1 MKHFLTTGLRTE
13 LTLKESHISM
23 IAKVKLPS
31 KLIDK
36 LADLPEQGMGYQVV
50 NVTLKNGKVLTDRRV
65 VNSTY
70 LLLLDKEHLTTADIE
85 NVELFKK

>member
-1 MKHFLTTGLRTE
+1 M
-13 LTLKESHISM
+13 TL
-23 IAKVKLPS
+23 KVKLPT

-50 NVTLKNGKVLTDRRV
+50 NITLKNGTILTDRRV

-70 LLLLDKEHLTTADIE
+70 LLLFDSEKIETSDIE
-85 NVELFKK
+85 QIELFKK

>member
-1 MKHFLTTGLRTE
+1 MELRTE
-13 LTLKESHISM
+13 LTLKESPISM
-23 IAKVKLPS
+23 TAKVELPT

-50 NVTLKNGKVLTDRRV
+50 NVTLKNGQVLMDRRV

-70 LLLLDKEHLTTADIE
+70 LILLDNEHLTTADIE
-85 NVELFKK
+85 NVELYKK

>member
-1 MKHFLTTGLRTE
+1 MT
-13 LTLKESHISM
+13 
-23 IAKVKLPS
+23 AKVELPT

-50 NVTLKNGKVLTDRRV
+50 NVTLKNGQVLMDRRV

-70 LLLLDKEHLTTADIE
+70 LILLDNEHLTTADIE
-85 NVELFKK
+85 NVELYKK

>member
-1 MKHFLTTGLRTE
+1 MTTKVE
-13 LTLKESHISM
+13 LPT
-23 IAKVKLPS
+23 

-50 NVTLKNGKVLTDRRV
+50 TVTLKNGTVLTDRRV

-70 LLLLDKEHLTTADIE
+70 LLLLDNEQLTTNDIE
-85 NVELFKK
+85 NVELSNK